1 MNADKCTG
9 LRVATAYYKM
19 FHRPWA
25 LSMKEWV
32 AHKVG
37 PRVRRNWSGRLF
49 QSPGPMPTEPQDPH
63 HPGHLGKIKTSY
75 ILMNAAGRIT
85 KCVPPSICGI
95 SCNTKLNN
103 NQNQILFC
111 LWFHHIQLYKYGAT
125 EGADVLWLHN
135 AKHWRGLASKW
146 IINRDTF
153 NEGKVYWAR
162 LLIIK
167 ANTLDKWCALDAL
180 LSSALISC
188 QQLCR
193 PTRSWAVCDITPYSA
208 PCYTSLEESTL
219 HNWTDG
225 LT

>member
-1 MNADKCTG
+1 
-9 LRVATAYYKM
+9 
-19 FHRPWA
+19 
-25 LSMKEWV
+25 
-32 AHKVG
+32 
-37 PRVRRNWSGRLF
+37 
-49 QSPGPMPTEPQDPH
+49 MPTEPQDPH

-135 AKHWRGLASKW
+135 ANHWRGLASKW

-167 ANTLDKWCALDAL
+167 ANTLDKWSALDAL
-180 LSSALISC
+180 LSSALSSC

-219 HNWTDG
+219 HIWTDG